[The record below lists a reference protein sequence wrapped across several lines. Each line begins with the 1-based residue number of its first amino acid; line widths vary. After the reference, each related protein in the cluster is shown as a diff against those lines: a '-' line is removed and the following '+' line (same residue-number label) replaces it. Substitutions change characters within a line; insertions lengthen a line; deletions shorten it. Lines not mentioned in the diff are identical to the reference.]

1 LQYYAII
8 FLNQLLFGPED
19 AALAQRLISLYFAL
33 FQQHVNKVHT
43 EQVAREEASKVKR
56 KELLTKLRVLQSNS
70 EKSGGDQ
77 GQGKGKG
84 KSAESAPRYDRE
96 RVNIMAAL
104 NAQKRSSR
112 DVRQDVEMVHSK
124 LMSALL
130 TGVNRAYPYAHFDD
144 ARLDEQMDT
153 LFRIIHTT
161 NFNLAIQ
168 ALQLVF
174 HVMQS
179 RAALADRFYRAL
191 YEKLLSAELR
201 STSKHALFLNLVY
214 KSLKYDTVAS
224 RVAAVIKRVLQ
235 VCLHASITFTCGA
248 CILVSEILKT
258 HPSVRNLIT
267 APAKISNATG
277 RASARGTPQDTNL
290 EDTSPR
296 VVRDVVVSHP
306 FDVWSLRCVWFFKW
320 FGYLCECACCIAS
333 YIDCVNR
340 IIVFRNSDGRRF
352 ELRWS

>member
-1 LQYYAII
+1 MVYGGGFNWLWLQYYAII

-56 KELLTKLRVLQSNS
+56 KELLTKLRVLHSNS

-77 GQGKGKG
+77 GKGQGKG
-84 KSAESAPRYDRE
+84 ADSAPRYDRE

-191 YEKLLSAELR
+191 YEKLLSSELR

-224 RVAAVIKRVLQ
+224 RVAALIKRVLQ

-248 CILVSEILKT
+248 CILVSEVLKT

-267 APAKISNATG
+267 APAKVPHAT
-277 RASARGTPQDTNL
+277 AKSARAAPPDAHS
-290 EDTSPR
+290 DDASPKL
-296 VVRDVVVSHP
+296 VRYCC
-306 FDVWSLRCVWFFKW
+306 SLPSIPCLVLAMCVAFSWLVGWLVGWLVLAAAFACTVGCWFTA
-320 FGYLCECACCIAS
+320 L
-333 YIDCVNR
+333 
-340 IIVFRNSDGRRF
+340 
-352 ELRWS
+352 